1 MVAKTTRRSSFNVK
15 VQKKNNTILLIGKGV
30 LLSITV
36 SLLCTVF
43 LSLVNLATDSLNID
57 KYMQYIFVGITM
69 LSIFIGSV
77 YATQQAE
84 SLGLVIGVMVGLIY
98 VLISA
103 AIGMNLNQESLSLLI
118 FTNKFIAGIAAGA
131 LGGLVGVNLS

>member
-1 MVAKTTRRSSFNVK
+1 MVAKTSRRSSFNVK
-15 VQKKNNTILLIGKGV
+15 VQKKNNIFLLIGKGV
-30 LLSITV
+30 LLSIAV
-36 SLLCTVF
+36 SLLCTIF
-43 LSLVNLATDSLNID
+43 LSIVNLATDSLTID

-84 SLGLVIGVMVGLIY
+84 SLGLVIGIMVGLIY
-98 VLISA
+98 VLISV
-103 AIGMNLNQESLSLLI
+103 AIGMNLSQESLSFLI